1 MKLIA
6 ATRKSALALWQTQD
20 VCNQLTALDQNLS
33 ITLNELQTQGD
44 LILNK
49 PLNEIG
55 GKALFMKELEIA
67 MLNGEADF
75 AVHSLK
81 DVPYQLPE
89 GFALAAFCKRE
100 DARDAFVSNKYK
112 NLDTLPQGA
121 SVGTSSLRRKAQ
133 LLHYRPDLN
142 IISLRGNVQTRL
154 KKLDQ
159 SGYDAIIL
167 AAAGLI
173 RLGLKERITEYLD
186 PKICLPS
193 VGQGVVVV
201 EVLEKNTETFQ
212 LINNI
217 NHHDSQQCILA
228 ERAFNEKLEGGCHV
242 PVAAHATMHHQKLTL
257 TGLVACSR
265 GKHILKV
272 TQTGVDPIALGHAVA
287 QSLIDQGATELLRS
301 DHAHTRKINLFNQT

>member
-6 ATRKSALALWQTQD
+6 ATRKSALALWQTKD
-20 VCNQLTALDQNLS
+20 VCNQLMASHQSLS
-33 ITLNELQTQGD
+33 ITLNKLQTQGD

-67 MLNGEADF
+67 ILDGKADF

-89 GFALAAFCKRE
+89 GFILAAFCKRE
-100 DARDAFVSNKYK
+100 DARDAFISNKYK
-112 NLDTLPQGA
+112 NLDDLPNA
-121 SVGTSSLRRKAQ
+121 ATVGTASLRRKAQ
-133 LLHYRPDLN
+133 LLYYRPDLN

-154 KKLDQ
+154 SKLDQ
-159 SGYDAIIL
+159 GDYDAIIL

-173 RLGLKERITEYLD
+173 RLGLKERISEYIN
-186 PKICLPS
+186 PEICLPA

-201 EVLEKNTETFQ
+201 EVLEKNTAAFQ
-212 LINNI
+212 LINGI
-217 NHHDSQQCILA
+217 NHHDSQQCSLA

-242 PVAAHATMHHQKLTL
+242 PVAAHATIFQNKITL
-257 TGLVACSR
+257 TGLVACAR

-272 TQTGVDPIALGHAVA
+272 TQTGVDPINLGQVVA
-287 QSLIDQGATELLRS
+287 QSLIDQGASELLKT
-301 DHAHTRKINLFNQT
+301 DHAHIRKIDLFD